1 METRAL
7 DTLKIILKNRG
18 VVAGS
23 FDPISHGTLTETS
36 QHMFEYGG
44 VLVIFS
50 DKSRISERDIRDYIA
65 FAEENDYTSGMVIV
79 ALTHPSESVLTAVRK
94 HIADTGNAM
103 IQLFEIRHLQ
113 FDISTHRKVPRH
125 RILKKEEVDAVF
137 KEFNVSNATQLPKID
152 SQDAMAR
159 WIGARPGDVLEIT
172 GLCEASGEN
181 RRYRLCVE
189 SAADA

>member
-18 VVAGS
+18 ISANS
-23 FDPISHGTLTETS
+23 FDPVANGSLNETA

-50 DKSRISERDIRDYIA
+50 DKSRISEKDVRDYIA
-65 FAEENDYTSGMVIV
+65 FAEENQYTAGMIIV
-79 ALTHPSESVLTAVRK
+79 ALTRPSDSVLNAVRR
-94 HIADTGNAM
+94 HVGVPENPM

-113 FDISTHRKVPRH
+113 FDISAHRKVPRH
-125 RILKKEEVDAVF
+125 RILKQAEMEAVF

-159 WIGARPGDVLEIT
+159 WIGARPGDVIEIT

-189 SAADA
+189 SAANA

>member
-18 VVAGS
+18 VVAS
-23 FDPISHGTLTETS
+23 AFDPVAVGELNENA

-50 DKSRISERDIRDYIA
+50 DKSRISERDIRDYIT
-65 FAEENDYTSGMVIV
+65 FAEENQYTAGTVIV
-79 ALTHPSESVLTAVRK
+79 ALTRPSDSVLNAVRR
-94 HIADTGNAM
+94 HVGVRENPM

-113 FDISTHRKVPRH
+113 FDISAHRKVPRH
-125 RILKKEEVDAVF
+125 RILKQEEVDTVF
-137 KEFNVSNATQLPKID
+137 KEFNVSSASQLPKID

-159 WIGARPGDVLEIT
+159 WVGARPGDVLEIT